1 MRRPAVTGPLT
12 VPLLLVGRQV
22 RLRPKC
28 LQDAIDDYNWRMDAE
43 LCRLDAAVQVL
54 CRFEDYVKD
63 YAEGLAYAGRG
74 YHFAIETHD
83 GRHIGNCSYFNIDH
97 VRKEAEMGI
106 MIGDKAHWNRGCGAD
121 AIAISLD
128 YVFSHSDLDRI
139 HLKTLDWNIRAQKCF
154 EKCGFKQY
162 GRLSQTGYDFILM
175 EMRRAPVSGQ
185 LTDLSQHQPR

>member
-1 MRRPAVTGPLT
+1 LRRPPVSGPLT

-28 LQDAIDDYNWRMDAE
+28 IRDAVDDYNWRMDAE
-43 LCRLDAAVQVL
+43 LCRLDAATQL
-54 CRFEDYVKD
+54 PCRFEDYLKG
-63 YAEGLAYAGRG
+63 YAEGLLHAGRG

-97 VRKEAEMGI
+97 GQKEAEMGI
-106 MIGDKAHWNRGCGAD
+106 MVGDKAHWNRGYGAD
-121 AIAISLD
+121 AVTTSLD
-128 YVFSHSDLDRI
+128 YVFSHSDLDRV

-162 GRLSQTGYDFILM
+162 GRLSQASYGFILM
-175 EMRRAPVSGQ
+175 EIRRTPISGQ
-185 LTDLSQHQPR
+185 QADGSQ